1 MIGRTRLIAWAV
13 MALAVLAAVILAA
26 TVWDRMWSWLPWS
39 DESRLERAEARAE
52 VAEADARSQ
61 GARAAGEAETGRAI
75 ERHTI
80 IVRAA
85 DRVAAAAEVEAR
97 TAPDADT
104 PLDPDRARRIHDAQR
119 GLCAVAPTI
128 CEEPRPD
135 PSDGG

>member
-13 MALAVLAAVILAA
+13 LALAILAA
-26 TVWDRMWSWLPWS
+26 LILAASVWDRLWSWLPWS
-39 DESRLERAEARAE
+39 AESRADRAEARAD
-52 VAEADARSQ
+52 VAEDTARSE
-61 GARAAGEAETGRAI
+61 GARATGEAETGRAI

-80 IVRAA
+80 VIRAA

-104 PLDPDRARRIHDAQR
+104 PIDPDRARRIHDAQR

-128 CEEPRPD
+128 CEEPTPD
-135 PSDGG
+135 AADG